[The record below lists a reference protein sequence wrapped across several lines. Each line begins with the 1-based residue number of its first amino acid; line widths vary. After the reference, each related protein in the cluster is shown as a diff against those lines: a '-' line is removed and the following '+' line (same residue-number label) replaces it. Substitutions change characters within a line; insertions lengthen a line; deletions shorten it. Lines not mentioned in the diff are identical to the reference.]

1 MNTMQTAQEY
11 ESIITKSALKKTDF
25 HTFAHTFE
33 YARQHCPSD
42 PTARRINAHRP
53 AAAACARSISILQHQ
68 HLAASSSCSIIILN
82 AASSG
87 GQAPA
92 LIHSAKKTQ
101 RRGYTSART
110 RVNVNTMV

>member
-1 MNTMQTAQEY
+1 MQTAQEY

-25 HTFAHTFE
+25 HTYAHTFE

-53 AAAACARSISILQHQ
+53 AAAACARSISILQHHH
-68 HLAASSSCSIIILN
+68 HLAASSFCSIIILN

-101 RRGYTSART
+101 RRGNTSART